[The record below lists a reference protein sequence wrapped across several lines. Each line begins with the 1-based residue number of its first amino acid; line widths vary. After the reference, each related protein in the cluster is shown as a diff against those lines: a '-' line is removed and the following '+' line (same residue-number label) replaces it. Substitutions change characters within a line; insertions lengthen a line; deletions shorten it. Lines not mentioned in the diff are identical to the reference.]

1 MENNNRMENN
11 FSCRLDLMAIK
22 QSYNNLMQ
30 SSREGLKIFHV
41 SVYFVEIKEIRYLA
55 IYSLQKTCVNGF

>member
-1 MENNNRMENN
+1 MKNIYRKENNNRMENN

-41 SVYFVEIKEIRYLA
+41 SVYFVEIKEI
-55 IYSLQKTCVNGF
+55 IDGQSCVKHY